1 MTYLIEHVRARC
13 SRAELSPP
21 DRRTITAR
29 VDRIDRRVPAL
40 KRKDSKGVKATT
52 AVPGQYFAS
61 RPLEVVQIDHTEV
74 DLFLVDESTRQ
85 AMSVRPWL
93 TLAIDVFT
101 RMVVGFH
108 LSMARP
114 SRVSADILRG
124 SASKRVL
131 TGLLDRL
138 LRGRYPAGC
147 KQNRGCL
154 RGRAFVF

>member
-1 MTYLIEHVRARC
+1 LHPERPTMTYLIEHVRARC

-21 DRRTITAR
+21 DRRTIKAR
-29 VDRIDRRVPAL
+29 VDRIDRRVAAL

-74 DLFLVDESTRQ
+74 DLFLVDESTRE

-108 LSMARP
+108 LSMAKP
-114 SRVSADILRG
+114 SRVSIRQILPRG
-124 SASKRVL
+124 EIRTSTGQAPKPSLMRISQGHIL
-131 TGLLDRL
+131 TIDG
-138 LRGRYPAGC
+138 
-147 KQNRGCL
+147 
-154 RGRAFVF
+154 